1 MSLSRWCMIFSN
13 ATKLEVGVVKSAI
26 GWLQLQY
33 DQVLCQKNK
42 IAIVHLKYKNLTNII
57 NFIYI

>member
-1 MSLSRWCMIFSN
+1 MIFSN